1 MFLWLWSGLNA
12 AFQVLEKMKNGATD
26 LNFSINSP
34 LESQIPYLTLLPV
47 FPISITKVTSSVEA
61 KMASSS
67 VFLSLVYSF
76 LER

>member
-12 AFQVLEKMKNGATD
+12 AFQLLEKMKNGATD

-34 LESQIPYLTLLPV
+34 LESQIPYLTLLP
-47 FPISITKVTSSVEA
+47 ITKVTSSVEA

>member
-34 LESQIPYLTLLPV
+34 LESQIPYLTLLP
-47 FPISITKVTSSVEA
+47 ITKVTSSVEA